1 MGAIDEYG
9 STDIGAVRF
18 LVGDRVYPYQLT
30 DAEVEFALTQ
40 MNDNTYLAAAFCA
53 RALSAFY
60 ARRVDTRF
68 ESIDSKYS
76 QLRDSYERLARSLE
90 SQGKRQGG
98 LGLPVA
104 GGLTRSDVDSVR
116 ADTNRVDPFFYDNIF
131 QNPPRSNDNDDVER

>member
-18 LVGDRVYPYQLT
+18 LVGDRVSPYQLT

-40 MNDNTYLAAAFCA
+40 TSNNTYLAAAFCA

-68 ESIDSKYS
+68 ETIDSKYS

-90 SQGKRQGG
+90 SQGKKQGG
-98 LGLPVA
+98 LGLPVG
-104 GGLTRSDVDSVR
+104 GGLTRSDVDAVR
-116 ADTNRVDPFFYDNIF
+116 ADTNRIDPFFYDNIF

>member
-1 MGAIDEYG
+1 MSAIDDG
-9 STDIGAVRF
+9 VTPTSSVRF
-18 LVGDRVYPYQLT
+18 LVGDAIEPYQLS
-30 DAEVEFALTQ
+30 DAEIAFALDQ
-40 MNDNTYLAAAFCA
+40 MGNNTYMAAAFCA

-68 ESIDSKYS
+68 EAIDSKYS

-104 GGLTRSDVDSVR
+104 GGLTKSDVDLATQNTDR
-116 ADTNRVDPFFYDNIF
+116 LDPYFYDGMF
-131 QNPPRSNDNDDVER
+131 ENDSSPNDR

>member
-1 MGAIDEYG
+1 MSAIDDG
-9 STDIGAVRF
+9 VTPTSSVRF
-18 LVGDRVYPYQLT
+18 LVGDAIEPYQLS
-30 DAEVEFALTQ
+30 DAEIAFALDQ

-90 SQGKRQGG
+90 SQGKKQGG
-98 LGLPVA
+98 LGLPVG
-104 GGLTRSDVDSVR
+104 GGLTRTDVDAVR

-131 QNPPRSNDNDDVER
+131 QNPPRANDNDDTDR

>member
-1 MGAIDEYG
+1 MSAIDDG
-9 STDIGAVRF
+9 VTPTSSVRF
-18 LVGDRVYPYQLT
+18 LVGDAIEPYQLS
-30 DAEVEFALTQ
+30 DAEVAFALDQ

-98 LGLPVA
+98 LGLPIA
-104 GGLTRSDVDSVR
+104 GGLTKSEVDLATQNTDR
-116 ADTNRVDPFFYDNIF
+116 LDPYFYDGMFENAPE
-131 QNPPRSNDNDDVER
+131 QNDR

>member
-1 MGAIDEYG
+1 MSAIDEG
-9 STDIGAVRF
+9 VTPTSSVRF
-18 LVGDRVYPYQLT
+18 LVGDAIEPYQLS
-30 DAEVEFALTQ
+30 DAEIAFALDQ

-90 SQGKRQGG
+90 SQGKKQGG
-98 LGLPVA
+98 LGLPIA
-104 GGLTRSDVDSVR
+104 GGLTKSDVDLATQNTDR
-116 ADTNRVDPFFYDNIF
+116 LDPYFYDGMF
-131 QNPPRSNDNDDVER
+131 ENPPEQNDR

>member
-1 MGAIDEYG
+1 MSAIDDG
-9 STDIGAVRF
+9 VTPTSSVRF
-18 LVGDRVYPYQLT
+18 LVGDAIEPYQLS
-30 DAEVEFALTQ
+30 DAEIAFSLDQ
-40 MNDNTYLAAAFCA
+40 MNNNTYLAAAFCA

-98 LGLPVA
+98 LGLPIA
-104 GGLTRSDVDSVR
+104 GGLTKSEVDLATQNTDR
-116 ADTNRVDPFFYDNIF
+116 LDPYFYDGMFENDSS
-131 QNPPRSNDNDDVER
+131 SNDR